1 MRFSTGQEV
10 SGPDALPSKIC
21 VHPTS
26 ILSSLPYFLPASSL
40 PRRESDHKIKLE
52 GLVSAVS
59 IKLPNGDGTKPPAH
73 FAFASQMASH
83 DNGY

>member
-59 IKLPNGDGTKPPAH
+59 IKLPNGGWNEAPSPLCFCFSDGL
-73 FAFASQMASH
+73 S
-83 DNGY
+83 